1 MHTHT
6 HIQVHVRVCVVGV
19 DGCICR
25 YVCVCCCWYRLVY
38 TFNYVGSSNLLSYC
52 KSVLSIV
59 YNLCNVC
66 MLSQLLL
73 TQLLLF
79 KTLSLLNLVNNESE
93 SE

>member
-25 YVCVCCCWYRLVY
+25 YVCVCV
-38 TFNYVGSSNLLSYC
+38 VGTDGCTPLIMLAQVTYC

>member
-1 MHTHT
+1 MC
-6 HIQVHVRVCVVGV
+6 VYVLLVLMGVYAGMCVCVVVGT
-19 DGCICR
+19 DGCTPLIMLAQ
-25 YVCVCCCWYRLVY
+25 V
-38 TFNYVGSSNLLSYC
+38 TYC